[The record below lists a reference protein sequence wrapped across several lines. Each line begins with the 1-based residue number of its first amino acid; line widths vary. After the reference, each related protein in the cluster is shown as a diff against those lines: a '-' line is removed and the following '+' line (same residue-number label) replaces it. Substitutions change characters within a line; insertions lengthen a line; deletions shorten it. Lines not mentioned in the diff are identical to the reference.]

1 MHLGMLLIAAALII
15 LTRVIAL
22 RGNPRL
28 AYGAALAHFALP
40 PLILLTTALAIVA
53 MGNQGEM
60 WGMALGRGS
69 YLLAAAFLGISLL
82 SLLRRFAQLGF
93 TLRRLQSYG
102 SLTLGTQTGRLLP
115 LAFPYSAQMGFWH
128 PQLVVSQ
135 GLIDLLTPEHLQA
148 VLAHEEA
155 HAQYRDTF
163 WFFWLGW
170 LRQLTPWLPYSEA
183 LWQELLLLREIRAD
197 HWAAEC
203 QDPLLLAEA
212 LTLVTQTIHRGAEE
226 LFEPSL
232 AIPFHQHQ
240 QRFLTRIDSLIE
252 PALSDALVKT
262 YSRRELLA
270 LFALTLI
277 PFIFI
282 PLHYG

>member
-1 MHLGMLLIAAALII
+1 MHLGILFLAASLII
-15 LTRVIAL
+15 LVRVIAL

-69 YLLAAAFLGISLL
+69 YLLAWAFLGVSLL
-82 SLLRRFAQLGF
+82 LLFLRLFQLTL
-93 TLRRLQSYG
+93 TLRRLDSYRIFN
-102 SLTLGTQTGRLLP
+102 LGTHTIRLLP
-115 LAFPYSAQMGFWH
+115 LAFPYSAQIGFWR

-135 GLIDLLTPEHLQA
+135 GMIDLLSPEHLKA
-148 VLAHEEA
+148 VLAHEAA

-163 WFFWLGW
+163 CFFWLGW

-197 HWAAEC
+197 HWAAER

-212 LTLVTQTIHRGAEE
+212 LTFVNQAIHQPLGD

-232 AIPFHQHQ
+232 AIPFHQRQ
-240 QRFLTRIDSLIE
+240 QRFLTRINSLVE
-252 PALSDALVKT
+252 PALSDSLVKT
-262 YSRRELLA
+262 YSQPQLLA
-270 LFALTLI
+270 LFSLTLI
-277 PFIFI
+277 PFLFI

>member
-1 MHLGMLLIAAALII
+1 MHLGILFLAASLII
-15 LTRVIAL
+15 LVRVIAL
-22 RGNPRL
+22 RDNPRL

-69 YLLAAAFLGISLL
+69 YRLALAFLGISLL
-82 SLLRRFAQLGF
+82 LLATRFAQLLF

-102 SLTLGTQTGRLLP
+102 SLNLGSQTVRLLP
-115 LAFPYSAQMGFWH
+115 FPFPYSAQIGFWR

-135 GLIDLLTPEHLQA
+135 GLIDLLSSEHLEA
-148 VLAHEEA
+148 VLAHEDA
-155 HAQYRDTF
+155 HAQYKDTF

-170 LRQLTPWLPYSEA
+170 LGQLTPWLPYSEA

-197 HWAAEC
+197 HWAAER

-212 LTLVTQTIHRGAEE
+212 LTFVNQAIHRPSGD

-240 QRFLTRIDSLIE
+240 QRFLARVNSLIE
-252 PALSDALVKT
+252 PALSDSLVKT
-262 YSRRELLA
+262 YSRGQLLA
-270 LFALTLI
+270 LFALTLL
-277 PFIFI
+277 PFLFI